1 MIRKRQISP
10 KKIGE
15 GFEEWQKRKLKWLT
29 KRKISSVAQVVKKM
43 QIKAV

>member
-15 GFEEWQKRKLKWLT
+15 GFEEWQKRKLKWS